1 MVYRTWGEHA
11 NHYPIYAVPLVMM
24 YFVDSSSITTEN
36 LILIVVGSVGALA
49 VVIDISTYGLLTLDY
64 IILPV
69 VNTSALPLFFKYMYI
84 YIYAWNFQF
93 LSNVID

>member
-1 MVYRTWGEHA
+1 MHWYFLSFVYECTRWKS
-11 NHYPIYAVPLVMM
+11 
-24 YFVDSSSITTEN
+24 FQKR
-36 LILIVVGSVGALA
+36 VGRPNFDLYYQWV
-49 VVIDISTYGLLTLDY
+49 DISTYGLLTLDY

-69 VNTSALPLFFKYMYI
+69 VNTSALPPFFIYMYI